1 MLFEL
6 PLIKL
11 EAVVK
16 KVAVNLVL
24 TVANSVNCFRHRS
37 VGESGKGGEADG

>member
-1 MLFEL
+1 MT
-6 PLIKL
+6 PYQISGRC
-11 EAVVK
+11 K
-16 KVAVNLVL
+16 KVAGNLVL